1 MTTTLIGLSG
11 YARSGK
17 DTVAQTLAAHGYKR
31 MAFADPMREA
41 LYTLNPNVDVEGYR
55 MTLQQAVNGMGWE
68 ALKDLSNELRPL
80 LQRFGTE
87 VCRHLF
93 GQDIWVDTA
102 MRQYRYRTKWG
113 DKIVFTD
120 VRFENEADAVRN
132 AGGQVWRIE
141 RPGTEPANTHVS
153 ERALDGYD
161 FDLVI
166 DNDGTL
172 AELKEKVENAL

>member
-1 MTTTLIGLSG
+1 MIIGLSG

-17 DTVAQTLAAHGYKR
+17 DTVAETLAGHGFKR
-31 MAFADPMREA
+31 VAFADPMREA
-41 LYTLNPNVDVEGYR
+41 LLTLNPSIDLDGYR
-55 MTLQQAVNGMGWE
+55 VSLQQAVAAVGWE
-68 ALKDLSNELRPL
+68 GLKDLSEELRPL

-87 VCRHLF
+87 VCRHMF
-93 GQDIWVDTA
+93 GQDIWVRTA
-102 MRQYRYRTKWG
+102 MARIDGPT
-113 DKIVFTD
+113 VFTD

-166 DNDGTL
+166 VNDGTL
-172 AELKEKVENAL
+172 AELKKKVENAL